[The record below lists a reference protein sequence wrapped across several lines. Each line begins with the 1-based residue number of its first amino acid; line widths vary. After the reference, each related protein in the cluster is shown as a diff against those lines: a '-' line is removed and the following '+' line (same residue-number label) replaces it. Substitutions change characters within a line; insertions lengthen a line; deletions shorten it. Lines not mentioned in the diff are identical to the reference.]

1 MSKKQYSTRLPP
13 DKAEELE
20 RHCDQTGVS
29 KSEVLRRSIENH
41 LEEEPPERSTGIKPI
56 WFIVNGLGIAIILF
70 NQLAVPFIATV
81 GSVLFYLGLMAYAFS
96 R

>member
-20 RHCDQTGVS
+20 RYCDQTGVS
-29 KSEVLRRSIENH
+29 KSEVLRRSIEDH
-41 LEEEPPERSTGIKPI
+41 LEEESPDESTGVKPI

-70 NQLAVPFIATV
+70 NQLAVPLIATA
-81 GSVLFYLGLMAYAFS
+81 GSVLLYLCLMVYAFS